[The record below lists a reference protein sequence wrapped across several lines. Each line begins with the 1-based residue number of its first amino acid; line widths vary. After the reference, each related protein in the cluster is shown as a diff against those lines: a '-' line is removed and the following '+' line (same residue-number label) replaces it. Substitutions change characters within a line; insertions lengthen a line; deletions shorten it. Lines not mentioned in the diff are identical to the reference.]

1 VELLSTKELKVGE
14 LKATDNENI
23 EVIGQMLNAKD
34 RGIYAM
40 RIVSSK
46 KKEKAVIGPADIQ
59 YNKQTGEFMGTF
71 PPQEDVFYQE
81 DPKFMELYVRIKPE
95 SIPYEEPS
103 TERINVAQ
111 GLELCLKL
119 PMEFI
124 PDPRTIIED
133 AHDRDREDREKERL
147 AKKLEEER
155 VLREADR
162 AARMN
167 KKAKLQEALRSE
179 QHGINDE
186 DSDLDEDSD
195 QVTSKVS
202 GMDKSG
208 VSDQQ
213 RSDDGSDADSGAERS
228 EEAEASES
236 EDAGF
241 DDDEKDETVDDMR
254 DLPSHGE
261 MKRELIQAIEQAERE
276 KEERLA

>member
-1 VELLSTKELKVGE
+1 
-14 LKATDNENI
+14 
-23 EVIGQMLNAKD
+23 
-34 RGIYAM
+34 M
-40 RIVSSK
+40 RIVTSK
-46 KKEKAVIGPADIQ
+46 KKEKAVIGPSDIQ
-59 YNKQTGEFMGTF
+59 YNKSTGEFIGSF
-71 PPQEDVFYQE
+71 PPQDDVFYQE
-81 DPKFMELYVRIKPE
+81 DPKYMELYVRIKPD
-95 SIPYEEPS
+95 SIPYGEPS
-103 TERINVAQ
+103 SERINVAQ
-111 GLELCLKL
+111 GLELCMKL

-179 QHGINDE
+179 QHGLD
-186 DSDLDEDSD
+186 DDDSGSDLDEDSD
-195 QVTSKVS
+195 QATSKVS
-202 GMDKSG
+202 GMQSHSDQRGSEESG
-208 VSDQQ
+208 LESGPDRTDNDVSD
-213 RSDDGSDADSGAERS
+213 SDEQ
-228 EEAEASES
+228 
-236 EDAGF
+236 GF

-276 KEERLA
+276 KEERLAQNRKLQVEYMLTNQNADQFDS